1 MSSPDG
7 TLTWIAA
14 MAGNR
19 FRFSPIR
26 ISSLEDMIRY
36 TQDNL
41 RRIADAMRN
50 IEEPTVPS
58 FTSTPDNP
66 QEGSLAIADGTGWNP
81 GSGAGTYIYRDG
93 QWRRI
98 D

>member
-1 MSSPDG
+1 MSDNRYRYSPSQTS
-7 TLTWIAA
+7 TLETL
-14 MAGNR
+14 GR
-19 FRFSPIR
+19 FVN
-26 ISSLEDMIRY
+26 
-36 TQDNL
+36 DNL

-58 FTSTPDNP
+58 FTSAPDNP

-93 QWRRI
+93 AWRRI

>member
-1 MSSPDG
+1 VTQQIRYRYSPSQV
-7 TLTWIAA
+7 
-14 MAGNR
+14 R
-19 FRFSPIR
+19 
-26 ISSLEDMIRY
+26 SLEDIGRFVN
-36 TQDNL
+36 DNL

-58 FTSTPDNP
+58 FTAAPDNP